1 MSTLADSPAI
11 RRLADWDA
19 TRLESLVGDY
29 GSPLYALDLERVR
42 ENYRRLAAA
51 FPDAEIMYAVKA
63 NALGDVLETLHEEGA
78 GLECA
83 SAGEVKRA
91 LAAAEASDRGGGS
104 GADIH
109 YTAVNPPARDLDWVV
124 DAWEDHPEL
133 TITVGAEDT
142 IDRLEERGYDGRLC
156 LRVNPGIDAGHHEK
170 VKTGAAAKFG
180 VPIERAVDVL
190 ADAAD
195 RGFDVVGVHAH
206 VGSGVSSDQLDD
218 HRAFVARMGD
228 LAREVNEALLAS
240 ESRTGSEATRETSEA
255 LDGSLEFVDVG
266 GGFGVPYRED
276 EAPLDLEA
284 VAEATRE
291 ALGEVDARLTI
302 EPGRYFVADAGVLLT
317 EVNTV
322 KEARDTLAVGV
333 DAGMTTLLRPA
344 MYDAYHPIRNLT
356 ADIEAETD
364 EPSDSGRET
373 VPQTI
378 AGPICESGD
387 VFCSDRELP
396 ASRRA
401 DVLAIGNAGAYGY
414 EMANQY
420 NSRPRPA
427 SVVIDGDGDDAV
439 RLARRR
445 ETFDDVTRVE
455 TNAADPTIENPSR
468 NRNADTNREAHND
481 HDIR

>member
-42 ENYRRLAAA
+42 ENYRRLASA

-63 NALGDVLETLHEEGA
+63 NALDEVLETLHEEGA

-91 LAAAEASDRGGGS
+91 LAAIESSDRSDGS
-104 GADIH
+104 GADVH

-190 ADAAD
+190 TNAAD

-218 HRAFVARMGD
+218 HRAFVARMGE
-228 LAREVNEALLAS
+228 LATDVDEAL
-240 ESRTGSEATRETSEA
+240 EG
-255 LDGSLEFVDVG
+255 DLEFVDVG
-266 GGFGVPYRED
+266 GGFGVPYRES

-291 ALGEVDARLTI
+291 ALGDVDARLTI

-317 EVNTV
+317 EVNTI

-356 ADIEAETD
+356 ADREADSSDETRNSAD
-364 EPSDSGRET
+364 TGRET

-396 ASRRA
+396 ASRRT

-427 SVVIDGDGDDAV
+427 SVVIDGDDV

-445 ETFDDVTRVE
+445 ETVDDVTRPE
-455 TNAADPTIENPSR
+455 TSATDPTTADASR
-468 NRNADTNREAHND
+468 NRNADADREAHND

>member
-1 MSTLADSPAI
+1 MTEFADSPAI

-63 NALGDVLETLHEEGA
+63 NALGDVLEALHEEGA

-91 LAAAEASDRGGGS
+91 LAAAEASDRSDGS
-104 GADIH
+104 GADVH
-109 YTAVNPPARDLDWVV
+109 YTAVNPPARDLNWVV

-133 TITVGAEDT
+133 TITVGAKDT

-180 VPIERAVDVL
+180 VPIGRAVDVL
-190 ADAAD
+190 ADAAN

-218 HRAFVARMGD
+218 HRAFVARMGE
-228 LAREVNEALLAS
+228 LARDVS
-240 ESRTGSEATRETSEA
+240 DTVG
-255 LDGSLEFVDVG
+255 DLEFVDIG
-266 GGFGVPYRED
+266 GGFGVPYRAEED
-276 EAPLDLEA
+276 PLDLEA

-356 ADIEAETD
+356 ADLEADSSD
-364 EPSDSGRET
+364 EAGESSDNGRET

-396 ASRRA
+396 ASRRT

-427 SVVIDGDGDDAV
+427 SVVIDGDGDDAG

-455 TNAADPTIENPSR
+455 TDAADPTIENPSR

>member
-1 MSTLADSPAI
+1 MSTLADSPAV
-11 RRLADWDA
+11 RRLADWDV

-29 GSPLYALDLERVR
+29 GSPLYVLDVERVR

-63 NALGDVLETLHEEGA
+63 NALGDVLEALHEEGA

-91 LAAAEASDRGGGS
+91 LAATESSDRSDAS
-104 GADIH
+104 GADVH

-124 DAWEDHPEL
+124 DAWEEYPDL
-133 TITVGAEDT
+133 TITVGAADT

-195 RGFDVVGVHAH
+195 RGFDVVGIHAH

-218 HRAFVARMGD
+218 HRQFVARMGE
-228 LAREVNEALLAS
+228 LAREV
-240 ESRTGSEATRETSEA
+240 SEA
-255 LDGSLEFVDVG
+255 LDGDLEFVDVG

-291 ALGEVDARLTI
+291 ALGDVDARLTI

-317 EVNTV
+317 AVNTV

-356 ADIEAETD
+356 ADIDVDSSD
-364 EPSDSGRET
+364 EPVESADTGRET

-387 VFCSDRELP
+387 VFCTDRQLV
-396 ASRRA
+396 ASERG

-414 EMANQY
+414 EMASQY

-427 SVVIDGDGDDAV
+427 SVVVDGDDV

-445 ETFDDVTRVE
+445 ETFDDVTRLE
-455 TNAADPTIENPSR
+455 TNRSRPAD
-468 NRNADTNREAHND
+468 ADREAHND
-481 HDIR
+481 DDRDTR